1 MFKKKTYTEE
11 FSVRYSQDAPFEI
24 VEAYNSLVSNLI
36 SVSAEEGS
44 KSIAV
49 TSAVYGEGKA
59 SLAIN
64 LAYALANNLLDKKIL
79 LIDTDLRTSKISEE
93 LVPNAKSGIS
103 NFLSADVTEPEIQKS
118 ELGNLDIIVAGN
130 VKGNPT
136 GLLRSDKMGS
146 VLNDLEAKYDF
157 IILDTAPINDYADA
171 LFLADRVAGYIVS
184 AKKKVSSVSAIDVA
198 TTRIENS
205 GSKVI
210 GLVFAE

>member
-11 FSVRYSQDAPFEI
+11 FSVRYSHDAPFEI

-36 SVSAEEGS
+36 SVSAEEGY

-93 LVPNAKSGIS
+93 SRFSSLGI
-103 NFLSADVTEPEIQKS
+103 P
-118 ELGNLDIIVAGN
+118 
-130 VKGNPT
+130 
-136 GLLRSDKMGS
+136 
-146 VLNDLEAKYDF
+146 
-157 IILDTAPINDYADA
+157 
-171 LFLADRVAGYIVS
+171 
-184 AKKKVSSVSAIDVA
+184 
-198 TTRIENS
+198 
-205 GSKVI
+205 
-210 GLVFAE
+210 VFASLPFTIMLISSCRG